1 MRKHQDEMIRFAKT
15 EPGTVV
21 WFRPR
26 GELGWE
32 HTTNPGWNEDFEY
45 IVQDEYANLRMA
57 ISELLGYYVKVIK
70 EKGLK

>member
-45 IVQDEYANLRMA
+45 CSRRVC
-57 ISELLGYYVKVIK
+57 
-70 EKGLK
+70 